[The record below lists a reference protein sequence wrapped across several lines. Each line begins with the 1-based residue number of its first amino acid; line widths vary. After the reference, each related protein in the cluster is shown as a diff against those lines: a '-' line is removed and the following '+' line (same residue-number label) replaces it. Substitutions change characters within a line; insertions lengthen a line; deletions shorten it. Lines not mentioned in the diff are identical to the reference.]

1 MEEKSR
7 FVPKENL
14 STFNVS
20 RDRTISKDRTA
31 SKHESKKSLGYISLA
46 ISSESE
52 SSDENE
58 QVSFETNEG
67 ENDVKSR
74 STITEESK
82 EGRVLRFDFWV

>member
-1 MEEKSR
+1 MCLRRICRRLMCPGIGLFRRIELHLNMRVRK
-7 FVPKENL
+7 VW
-14 STFNVS
+14 
-20 RDRTISKDRTA
+20 
-31 SKHESKKSLGYISLA
+31 GYISLA

-82 EGRVLRFDFWV
+82 EGRVLKFNFWV